1 MEMATGE
8 EGAEG
13 PKLGCLLL
21 ELELA
26 MVPGWIQDDDGQ
38 TYAKEPGRCRQRACF
53 DGDLRDAGRE
63 EDGGLKSLVDGVKH
77 RMEHGLVGQ
86 SRFRIEDQGLT
97 WARRMESHQ
106 VPKTS
111 SVGACGKERGKE
123 QRQQRALYLV
133 RRKKR
138 IISKRNTVGQQA
150 GYTDTHV
157 GISSGYVCLS
167 TVNKGPE

>member
-26 MVPGWIQDDDGQ
+26 MVPGWIQDDNGQ

-63 EDGGLKSLVDGVKH
+63 EDGGGLSHLSTGSSTGWSMVWWGRVACASRTRASL
-77 RMEHGLVGQ
+77 GLVEWNPI
-86 SRFRIEDQGLT
+86 RFPKRQA
-97 WARRMESHQ
+97 WAHVARRGARSKGSKGH
-106 VPKTS
+106 
-111 SVGACGKERGKE
+111 SV
-123 QRQQRALYLV
+123 
-133 RRKKR
+133 
-138 IISKRNTVGQQA
+138 
-150 GYTDTHV
+150 
-157 GISSGYVCLS
+157 
-167 TVNKGPE
+167 